1 MDREFGTSVDS
12 LLTAASTNRKFVGS
26 SSLTT
31 SRPQMLDWFTL
42 DF

>member
-12 LLTAASTNRKFVGS
+12 ILTAASTKQKFVGS

-31 SRPQMLDWFTL
+31 SRPQILDWSTI